1 MVPRTVSIRSA
12 ALWGILFLL
21 VMYTLYFTAAITMP
35 IALAFLLN
43 LVLAP
48 VVGCLEKLHIP
59 RLVSAISILVSI
71 MAAIA
76 AALYAL
82 AGPASDWID
91 RAPSALLSLEYEL
104 AWVKGPIDDINAT
117 GERVDEIIDGDEE
130 QSNGQTEEQSEPQEE
145 TFSLVDAV
153 VSRTPNVVYGTAV
166 TLILLFF
173 MLSSNDSLLKK
184 MVHITP
190 SLRDKKRVVETT
202 RDIQQHVSRYLGT
215 ITVINIALGGA
226 VALAMSVLGMPNP
239 ILWGVM
245 VGLLNY
251 IPYLGVGLS
260 IVIIGF
266 VSLLTFDSPG
276 QILLPPATVLALNVL
291 EGQFLTPA
299 LAGRRLSLSPV
310 AVFLS
315 IVMLGWLWGV
325 IGVLIAVPVLT
336 SVKLVCEQ
344 IDPLTPI
351 ATLLGR

>member
-1 MVPRTVSIRSA
+1 MLGHGPVCSA
-12 ALWGILFLL
+12 
-21 VMYTLYFTAAITMP
+21 V
-35 IALAFLLN
+35 
-43 LVLAP
+43 AP
-48 VVGCLEKLHIP
+48 PQCP
-59 RLVSAISILVSI
+59 QSARP
-71 MAAIA
+71 
-76 AALYAL
+76 
-82 AGPASDWID
+82 PASDWID
-91 RAPSALLSLEYEL
+91 RAPSALRSLEYEL
-104 AWVKGPIDDINAT
+104 AWVKGPIDDINET
-117 GERVDEIIDGDEE
+117 GQQVDEIIDGARQ
-130 QSNGQTEEQSEPQEE
+130 QSTEEQSEGQNGEQSGEQSEELEE

-153 VSRTPNVVYGTAV
+153 VSRTPRVVYGTAV

-173 MLSSNDSLLKK
+173 ILSSNDSLLNK
-184 MVHITP
+184 MVQITP
-190 SLRDKKRVVETT
+190 TLRDKKRVVETT

-215 ITVINIALGGA
+215 ITVINIVLGGI

-245 VGLLNY
+245 VGVLNY

-266 VSLLTFDSPG
+266 VSVLTFDSPG
-276 QILLPPATVLALNVL
+276 QILLPPATVLALNIL

-315 IVMLGWLWGV
+315 IVLLGWVWGV

-344 IDPLTPI
+344 IEPLTPI
-351 ATLLGR
+351 GTLLGR